1 MSTGRAQQNVGAWK
15 GYREKHGPGAEPTV
29 MEFSPSEHGDL
40 KIGNDGLSVVELVA
54 DFRRVESELIEIEA
68 ST

>member
-1 MSTGRAQQNVGAWK
+1 
-15 GYREKHGPGAEPTV
+15 